1 MRRVTVLVVDDH
13 QMLREALVGM
23 LELSGFE
30 VVGTVADGADATSM
44 AAELAP
50 DVVLMDLSV
59 PVLNG
64 LDATRL
70 LREVVPATAI
80 VIFSAFETAD
90 LKRQAFAAGAG
101 FRCGPSGVRRGG
113 GRCRPWPGRPRGW
126 PAAGRCRSPW
136 AGRRPRR
143 RRRPGA

>member
-1 MRRVTVLVVDDH
+1 MRRVRVLVVDDH

-50 DVVLMDLSV
+50 DVVLLDLAM

-64 LDATRL
+64 LDVTRL
-70 LREVVPATAI
+70 LREVAPATAI
-80 VIFSAFETAD
+80 VIFSAFDSLE
-90 LKRQAFAAGAG
+90 LKRQAFEAGAVAYLPKG
-101 FRCGPSGVRRGG
+101 CSNERLE
-113 GRCRPWPGRPRGW
+113 
-126 PAAGRCRSPW
+126 AAVTV
-136 AGRRPRR
+136 AGSNLHR
-143 RRRPGA
+143 A

>member
-1 MRRVTVLVVDDH
+1 MRRVRILVVDDH

-30 VVGTVADGADATSM
+30 VVGAVADGADATSL

-50 DVVLMDLSV
+50 DLVLMDLSM

-70 LREVVPATAI
+70 LREVAPEVA
-80 VIFSAFETAD
+80 VVMFSAFDSPE
-90 LKRQAFAAGAG
+90 LKRQAFAAGAVAFLSKG
-101 FRCGPSGVRRGG
+101 CGNDRLRATLE
-113 GRCRPWPGRPRGW
+113 
-126 PAAGRCRSPW
+126 AAIALAGSDLHRS
-136 AGRRPRR
+136 
-143 RRRPGA
+143 